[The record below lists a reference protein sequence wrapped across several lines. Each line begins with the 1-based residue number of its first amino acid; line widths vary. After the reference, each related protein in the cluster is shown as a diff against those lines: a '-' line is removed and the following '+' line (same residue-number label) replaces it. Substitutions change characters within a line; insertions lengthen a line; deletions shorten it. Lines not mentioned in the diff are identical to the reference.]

1 MAIEDTR
8 REYDY
13 GQLSEASLHASPFEQ
28 FQLWLDQA
36 CDSSIKD
43 PTAMTVSTIDA
54 NGRPWH
60 RAVLLK
66 GFDQRGFVFYTN
78 LVSHKAQDLAQ
89 NPQASLH
96 FPWFFLDRQVC
107 VSGAVEQVTRSEVEV
122 YFASRPRDSQ
132 IAAWASDQSK
142 PIGSRA
148 ELEALFAEY
157 KAKFTHQG
165 QEQEIPAPDFWGGF
179 RVKPLEFQFWQG
191 GASRLHDRF
200 QYLPR
205 ENTDDDKNAW
215 LVSRLAP

>member
-1 MAIEDTR
+1 MTIEDTR

-13 GQLSEASLHASPFEQ
+13 GQLSEASLKASPFEQ

-36 CDSSIKD
+36 CESSIKD
-43 PTAMTVSTIDA
+43 PTAMTVSTIDV

-66 GFDQRGFVFYTN
+66 GFDERGFVFYTN
-78 LVSHKAQDLAQ
+78 LGSHKAQDIAQ

-107 VSGAVEQVTRSEVEV
+107 VSGGVEQVSRAEVEH

-132 IAAWASDQSK
+132 LAAWASDQSK
-142 PIGSRA
+142 PLASRSD
-148 ELEALFAEY
+148 LEAVFAQY
-157 KAKFTHQG
+157 KAQFADRD
-165 QEQEIPAPDFWGGF
+165 IPAPDFWGGF

-200 QYLPR
+200 QYLPGQGT
-205 ENTDDDKNAW
+205 NNSAW
-215 LVSRLAP
+215 IITWLAP

>member
-1 MAIEDTR
+1 MTSIENKR

-13 GQLSEASLHASPFEQ
+13 GELSEDSLLSCPFEQ
-28 FQLWLDQA
+28 FDNWLEQA
-36 CDSSIKD
+36 CQSSIKD
-43 PTAMTVSTIDA
+43 PTAMTVSTINSD
-54 NGRPWH
+54 GRPWH

-66 GFDQRGFVFYTN
+66 GFDKKGFVFYTN
-78 LVSHKAQDLAQ
+78 LVSHKAQDIAN

-96 FPWFFLDRQVC
+96 FPWFFLDRQVS
-107 VSGAVEQVTRSEVEV
+107 VSGTVAQVTRAEVDV

-157 KAKFTHQG
+157 KAKFADQG
-165 QEQEIPAPDFWGGF
+165 VDQKIPAPDFWGGF
-179 RVKPLEFQFWQG
+179 RVKPQEFQFWQG

-200 QYLPR
+200 QYLLGA
-205 ENTDDDKNAW
+205 DDSSW
-215 LVSRLAP
+215 IVTRLAP

>member
-1 MAIEDTR
+1 MTIEDTR

-13 GQLSEASLHASPFEQ
+13 GQLSEESLRASPFDQ

-36 CDSSIKD
+36 CQSSIKD
-43 PTAMTVSTIDA
+43 PTAMTVSTIDV

-66 GFDQRGFVFYTN
+66 GFDERGFVFYTN
-78 LVSHKAQDLAQ
+78 LGSHKAQDIAQ

-107 VSGAVEQVTRSEVEV
+107 VSGSVEQVSRTEVEH
-122 YFASRPRDSQ
+122 YFASRPRESQ
-132 IAAWASDQSK
+132 LAAWASDQSK
-142 PIGSRA
+142 PLASRSDL
-148 ELEALFAEY
+148 ELVFAQY
-157 KAKFTHQG
+157 K
-165 QEQEIPAPDFWGGF
+165 EQFADQDIPAPDFWGGF

-200 QYLPR
+200 QYLPCPG
-205 ENTDDDKNAW
+205 TDNSAW
-215 LVSRLAP
+215 IITRLAP

>member
-1 MAIEDTR
+1 
-8 REYDY
+8 
-13 GQLSEASLHASPFEQ
+13 
-28 FQLWLDQA
+28 
-36 CDSSIKD
+36 DSSIKD

-66 GFDQRGFVFYTN
+66 GFDERGFVFYTN
-78 LVSHKAQDLAQ
+78 LGSHKAQDMAS

-107 VSGAVEQVTRSEVEV
+107 VSGSVTQVTRQEVET

-142 PIGSRA
+142 PIASRT
-148 ELEALFAEY
+148 ELEAVFAEY
-157 KAKFTHQG
+157 KTKFGDQD
-165 QEQEIPAPDFWGGF
+165 IPAPDFWGGF

-200 QYLPR
+200 QYLLR
-205 ENTDDDKNAW
+205 DDADDDKNAW

>member
-1 MAIEDTR
+1 MTIEDTR

-13 GQLSEASLHASPFEQ
+13 GQLSEESLRASPFDQ

-36 CDSSIKD
+36 CQSSIKD
-43 PTAMTVSTIDA
+43 PTAMTVSTIDV

-66 GFDQRGFVFYTN
+66 GFDERGFVFYTN
-78 LVSHKAQDLAQ
+78 LGSHKAQDIAQ

-107 VSGAVEQVTRSEVEV
+107 VSGSVEQVSRTEVEH
-122 YFASRPRDSQ
+122 YFASRPRESQ
-132 IAAWASDQSK
+132 LAAWASDQSK
-142 PIGSRA
+142 PLASRSDL
-148 ELEALFAEY
+148 ELVFAQY
-157 KAKFTHQG
+157 K
-165 QEQEIPAPDFWGGF
+165 EQFADQDIPAPDFWGGF

-200 QYLPR
+200 QYLPSPG
-205 ENTDDDKNAW
+205 TDNGDW
-215 LVSRLAP
+215 IITRLAP

>member
-43 PTAMTVSTIDA
+43 PTAMTVATIDTD
-54 NGRPWH
+54 GRPWH

-66 GFDQRGFVFYTN
+66 GFDERGFVFYTN
-78 LVSHKAQDLAQ
+78 LASHKAQDLAQ
-89 NPQASLH
+89 NPRASLH

-107 VSGAVEQVTRSEVEV
+107 VSGTVEQVTRVEVEA

-132 IAAWASDQSK
+132 IAAWASEQSK

-157 KAKFTHQG
+157 KAKFSHRG
-165 QEQEIPAPDFWGGF
+165 QEQQIPAPDFWGGF
-179 RVKPLEFQFWQG
+179 RLAPLEFQFWQG

-200 QYLPR
+200 QYLLR
-205 ENTDDDKNAW
+205 EDADDTENPW
-215 LVSRLAP
+215 LVRRLAP

>member
-1 MAIEDTR
+1 MAIQDTR

-13 GQLSEASLHASPFEQ
+13 GQLSEASLKASPFEQ

-36 CDSSIKD
+36 CESSIKD
-43 PTAMTVSTIDA
+43 PTAMTVSTINA
-54 NGRPWH
+54 SGKPWH

-66 GFDQRGFVFYTN
+66 GFDERGFVFFTN
-78 LVSHKAQDLAQ
+78 LGSHKAEDINT

-96 FPWFFLDRQVC
+96 FPWFFLDRQVS
-107 VSGAVEQVTRSEVEV
+107 VSGSVTQVTRPEVET

-142 PIGSRA
+142 PIASRT
-148 ELEALFAEY
+148 ELEVVFAEY
-157 KAKFTHQG
+157 KAKFGDQG
-165 QEQEIPAPDFWGGF
+165 VDQEIPAPDFWGGF

-200 QYLPR
+200 QYLPGAD
-205 ENTDDDKNAW
+205 ENSW
-215 LVSRLAP
+215 LVTRLAP